1 MELERLRHWAGGALA
16 TLALFTLASE
26 VSAHNVRLSSK
37 ATTRIQTRGT
47 TQFGVSR
54 VSSPQLSLMQRVANF
69 RLLMPFALDAQ
80 SSNELLP
87 GDLLAQT
94 SSKDAKKDKDKDQ
107 DKDESKGK
115 SKKGKKKASPTKSK
129 KKKKK

>member
-16 TLALFTLASE
+16 TLALFALVSE

-37 ATTRIQTRGT
+37 ATTRQQTRGMA
-47 TQFGVSR
+47 QFGVSR

-94 SSKDAKKDKDKDQ
+94 SSKDAKKDKNKDKD
-107 DKDESKGK
+107 KDK